1 MGCHFLLQCMKV
13 KCQSEVAQSC
23 PTLSD
28 PMDCSLPGSSVHGIF
43 QARVLEWGAIAF
55 SVSHLGSPLK
65 HSPSISISTP
75 LHYSRPSLSPTIKWG
90 SSNSSLCDR
99 SLRISSRIWTSL
111 VAQWLRICL
120 PTQGTWVRSLLQED
134 STSCRPTKPERRKNQ
149 AHALEPV
156 LSIIAEKPRDEKP
169 VHSNK
174 DPPHLT

>member
-1 MGCHFLLQCMKV
+1 MMTQHIHEGKF
-13 KCQSEVAQSC
+13 
-23 PTLSD
+23 
-28 PMDCSLPGSSVHGIF
+28 
-43 QARVLEWGAIAF
+43 R
-55 SVSHLGSPLK
+55 
-65 HSPSISISTP
+65 
-75 LHYSRPSLSPTIKWG
+75 
-90 SSNSSLCDR
+90 
-99 SLRISSRIWTSL
+99 TSL
-111 VAQWLRICL
+111 VVQWLRICL